1 MGKISQT
8 QYPTYQDYRRAVEN
22 NEIDINGK
30 PLTPS
35 GTPPDSN
42 PSSTN
47 PSSTNPS
54 ASDPRR
60 NDPNVGILRP
70 YPGIL
75 SPYPES
81 GNNTGGS
88 NPGGSNTGGSN
99 PGGSNTGGSNPGGSN
114 TGGSKPGGNNTG
126 GSNPGGSNT
135 GGSNPGG
142 NNTGG
147 SNPGGNN
154 TGGNNSGASAL
165 PGGLG
170 GIIATLGSIYG
181 WGKAIK
187 TWYDLGRRAFA
198 SIFDPIAL
206 DLNGNG
212 IETLAA
218 NGHDGAMFDHER
230 SGIRTA
236 TGWVHSNDG
245 LLVHDRDGDGKIT
258 DGGEIFG
265 DNTPLKNGQTAA
277 HGFAA
282 LAELDDNGD
291 GKVDAAD
298 KTFSKLGVW
307 RDLNHNGISEEGEI
321 FALKDLRIK
330 SLNLG
335 YTQADKDLG
344 DGNTLAE
351 IGSYTDEDGNEH
363 IMGDLRLAAD
373 RFNSRYRDSIPLT
386 DEQQQ
391 VPNLRGSGRVRDLRE
406 AAAQSPDVAAALQA
420 YANAQTKEE
429 QLALR
434 DQLLRAWAGTDKRF
448 TTEGVLAAATQ
459 KFAQASGNKGN
470 AIPLTPGQLKELGT
484 IQGPSIWSLLG
495 IEDPDKKKK
504 AALHEKIGILDAF
517 TGTDSTHLYYG
528 TKAQAQHTLD
538 TIEKTY
544 ANLADNLYDG
554 LLFQTRLK
562 PYLNAIR
569 FGMSEDGK
577 LQLDYSDV
585 SALFAEIHKKN
596 PGKAFTDLGELLAKG
611 NADGKNT
618 AMAPLAEQFVQFA
631 AEAEQNGTFA
641 QYADVLGKKNLETL
655 GHRIGTDG
663 NDNLSGNESANYLS
677 GENGDDILRGYG
689 GNDVLNG
696 GTGNDSLSGGDG
708 DDVLNGEEG
717 NDTLEGGTGHDTLDG
732 GTGNDQL
739 YGGNNESDTYL
750 FRAGHGRDVI
760 TDYASQ
766 DEQADTLRFAGAQL
780 KNAQFSREGH
790 ATLPRCLAAPPSGVN
805 TGSAK
810 RHRHRPRQAG

>member
-1 MGKISQT
+1 M
-8 QYPTYQDYRRAVEN
+8 
-22 NEIDINGK
+22 
-30 PLTPS
+30 
-35 GTPPDSN
+35 
-42 PSSTN
+42 
-47 PSSTNPS
+47 
-54 ASDPRR
+54 
-60 NDPNVGILRP
+60 
-70 YPGIL
+70 
-75 SPYPES
+75 
-81 GNNTGGS
+81 
-88 NPGGSNTGGSN
+88 
-99 PGGSNTGGSNPGGSN
+99 
-114 TGGSKPGGNNTG
+114 
-126 GSNPGGSNT
+126 
-135 GGSNPGG
+135 
-142 NNTGG
+142 
-147 SNPGGNN
+147 
-154 TGGNNSGASAL
+154 
-165 PGGLG
+165 
-170 GIIATLGSIYG
+170 GSIYG

-611 NADGKNT
+611 NADGKNI

-641 QYADVLGKKNLETL
+641 QYADVLGNKNLETL
-655 GHRIGTDG
+655 GHRIGGDG

-766 DEQADTLRFAGAQL
+766 DEQADGLRITLRF
-780 KNAQFSREGH
+780 
-790 ATLPRCLAAPPSGVN
+790 PR
-805 TGSAK
+805 
-810 RHRHRPRQAG
+810 